1 MHQHVQAFADDMS
14 DRQWFAEGLTMKT
27 FNRENWDA
35 ANERLVYFLKE
46 LADEGYPDD
55 LLADVTLASGVVLID
70 QVYGRDALVAHLARL
85 ALKASDPNADMST
98 GPRFLQ

>member
-1 MHQHVQAFADDMS
+1 M
-14 DRQWFAEGLTMKT
+14 
-27 FNRENWDA
+27 
-35 ANERLVYFLKE
+35 
-46 LADEGYPDD
+46 
-55 LLADVTLASGVVLID
+55 ASGVVLID